1 MDREALYALINN
13 VALLLSLS
21 IIYEITYLASTRLRR
36 LQPYISGCFIAI
48 ICIIIMS
55 VPFTLQSGII
65 FDTRSILISV
75 TALTFGPIPTVIVVI
90 AALAARIVI
99 SGAGTLSGIAVIISS
114 ALIGL
119 AWRRWLLPKAV
130 KWRSLSIYLMSIS
143 VHVVMLSCMLLI
155 PYPQNFV
162 VIRAITAP
170 VLLIYPIASV
180 MLSLLLVHQQQLKQT
195 QQQLKQSEERF
206 KLLFDRAPLGYQS
219 LDENGNFI
227 EINQQWCELL
237 GYNKEE
243 VIGRWF
249 GDFLSPENRDA
260 FRKRFPIFKAQ
271 GRIHAEFE
279 VMHKNGSPVFI
290 AFEGRIGYGNT
301 GEFKW

>member
-130 KWRSLSIYLMSIS
+130 KWRSLSIYLM
-143 VHVVMLSCMLLI
+143 HL
-155 PYPQNFV
+155 PGF
-162 VIRAITAP
+162 
-170 VLLIYPIASV
+170 
-180 MLSLLLVHQQQLKQT
+180 
-195 QQQLKQSEERF
+195 
-206 KLLFDRAPLGYQS
+206 
-219 LDENGNFI
+219 
-227 EINQQWCELL
+227 WCCT
-237 GYNKEE
+237 Y
-243 VIGRWF
+243 
-249 GDFLSPENRDA
+249 SA
-260 FRKRFPIFKAQ
+260 
-271 GRIHAEFE
+271 
-279 VMHKNGSPVFI
+279 
-290 AFEGRIGYGNT
+290 
-301 GEFKW
+301 

>member
-99 SGAGTLSGIAVIISS
+99 SGAGTLSGIAVIISRPFSGALRAGRREAGPISSGRRARGMGFYKVS
-114 ALIGL
+114 AF
-119 AWRRWLLPKAV
+119 PCV
-130 KWRSLSIYLMSIS
+130 STKWPGRSMSLS
-143 VHVVMLSCMLLI
+143 V
-155 PYPQNFV
+155 
-162 VIRAITAP
+162 
-170 VLLIYPIASV
+170 
-180 MLSLLLVHQQQLKQT
+180 
-195 QQQLKQSEERF
+195 
-206 KLLFDRAPLGYQS
+206 
-219 LDENGNFI
+219 
-227 EINQQWCELL
+227 
-237 GYNKEE
+237 
-243 VIGRWF
+243 
-249 GDFLSPENRDA
+249 
-260 FRKRFPIFKAQ
+260 
-271 GRIHAEFE
+271 
-279 VMHKNGSPVFI
+279 
-290 AFEGRIGYGNT
+290 
-301 GEFKW
+301 